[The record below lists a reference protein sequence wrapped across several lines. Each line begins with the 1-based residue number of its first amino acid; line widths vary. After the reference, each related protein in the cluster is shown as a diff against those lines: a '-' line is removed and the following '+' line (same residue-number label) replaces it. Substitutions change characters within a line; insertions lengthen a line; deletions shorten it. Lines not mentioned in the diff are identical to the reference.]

1 MYVSKVI
8 HKDSGNGSV
17 ELAIG
22 KTLEPVITCTEVF
35 YSFC

>member
-1 MYVSKVI
+1 MEAFNWQLLRTQIKGA
-8 HKDSGNGSV
+8 K
-17 ELAIG
+17 G